1 MDEEFIV
8 GKIRSEVVSNNRE
21 EIARRLE
28 LYASKIRRDS
38 IEAMTINIVSTQKSD
53 KLVVE
58 QITLG
63 NPHNPTSMNV
73 GSRSLHTVMD
83 IAPPELPEIYDLF
96 VASTLPALRSEPQKL
111 GLNTRFTTALKPAVV
126 LVGASKVAKEK

>member
-1 MDEEFIV
+1 MEGEFLV
-8 GKIRSEVVSNNRE
+8 GKIRSEVDSNNRE

-38 IEAMTINIVSTQKSD
+38 VEAATINIVTTQKSN

-63 NPHNPTSMNV
+63 NPHNPTSANI
-73 GSRSLHTVMD
+73 GSRSLHTVMGV
-83 IAPPELPEIYDLF
+83 APSELPEIYELF
-96 VASTLPALRSEPQKL
+96 VANALPALRSEPQKL
-111 GLNTRFTTALKPAVV
+111 GLNTHPITPVKPALV
-126 LVGASKVAKEK
+126 LVGSNKVAKEK